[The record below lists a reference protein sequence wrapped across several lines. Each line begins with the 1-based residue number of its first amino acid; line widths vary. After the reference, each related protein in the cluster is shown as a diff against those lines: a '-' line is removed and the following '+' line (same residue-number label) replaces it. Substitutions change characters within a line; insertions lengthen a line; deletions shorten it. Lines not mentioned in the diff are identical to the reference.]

1 MDRAVVPYD
10 HNRALAVINIEPV
23 PHPQRLIY
31 HIYNFSKRTVD
42 AIWLRPHDNSDV
54 HYEQI
59 APRSRFVVAT
69 YIGHPWIFR
78 DSYDGEHFL
87 VLPDQTTKLVPK
99 LPDPSQGSRV
109 TSVVL
114 RTQSV
119 SSLRRTSIR
128 SIAVSLRNPT
138 LAVELPLPIFVRV
151 SSSFHNI
158 YSLRFIQI
166 ELVKYLISSY
176 EYQSRIGKK
185 VYLKDAEHKELK
197 DWLQKTEDKLTKDA
211 TEISSGESGRDHSRK
226 RPHKAEQSA

>member
-78 DSYDGEHFL
+78 DSYDGEHFV
-87 VLPDQTTKLVPK
+87 VLPDQTTTLVPK
-99 LPDPSQGSRV
+99 LPDTSQGSRV

-138 LAVELPLPIFVRV
+138 LAVELPLPIFVR
-151 SSSFHNI
+151 
-158 YSLRFIQI
+158 I

-211 TEISSGESGRDHSRK
+211 TEISSGSSGRDLSRK
-226 RPHKAEQSA
+226 RPHEAEQSA

>member
-23 PHPQRLIY
+23 PQPQRLIY

-78 DSYDGEHFL
+78 DSYDGEHFV
-87 VLPDQTTKLVPK
+87 VLPDQTTTLVPK
-99 LPDPSQGSRV
+99 LPDTSQGSRV

-138 LAVELPLPIFVRV
+138 LAVELPLPIFVR
-151 SSSFHNI
+151 
-158 YSLRFIQI
+158 I

-185 VYLKDAEHKELK
+185 VYLKNAEYKELK

-211 TEISSGESGRDHSRK
+211 NEIGSGASGRDLSRK
-226 RPHKAEQSA
+226 RPHEAEQSA